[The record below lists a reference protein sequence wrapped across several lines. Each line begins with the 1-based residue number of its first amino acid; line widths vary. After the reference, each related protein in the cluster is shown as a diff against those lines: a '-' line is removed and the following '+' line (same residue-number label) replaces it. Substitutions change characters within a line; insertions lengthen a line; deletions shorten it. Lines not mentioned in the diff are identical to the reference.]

1 VNGRLMTGFVPAVAR
16 SITWRRVLTAWM
28 LGFATL
34 LVRSS
39 QSIGSADLPSTMLA
53 SGLVITN
60 LGALLV
66 LLAALSADEAIRR
79 GIRPWLAVAVPLVM
93 ASVGTALGQWYI
105 RGWFHFY
112 SGINRPGVPIDVQRT
127 MMIYVAGDTLMF
139 GGYAM
144 LAFLN
149 RRNAQRILEGIRG
162 AELRRVQLEQQLT
175 ESRLA
180 MTRAQI
186 DPSALFESLGE
197 IRGLYA
203 SAAPQADRKMDEL
216 IQRLQHSVTE
226 NVVAG
231 KSRMSAR

>member
-1 VNGRLMTGFVPAVAR
+1 VNSRPTKGIVRAVAR
-16 SITWRRVLTAWM
+16 SVTWRRVLTAWL
-28 LGFATL
+28 LGFVNF
-34 LVRSS
+34 LVGSIE
-39 QSIGSADLPSTMLA
+39 SIGTDPPSTFAA

-66 LLAALSADEAIRR
+66 LLAALSADEAIQR
-79 GIRPWLAVAVPLVM
+79 GVRPWLAVVVPLVM
-93 ASVGTALGQWYI
+93 ASVFTALGQWYI

-112 SGINRPGVPIDVQRT
+112 SGINRPGVPIEVQRT
-127 MMIYVAGDTLMF
+127 MMIYVACDTLMF

-149 RRNAQRILEGIRG
+149 RRNSQRILVGIRG

-180 MTRAQI
+180 MARAQI
-186 DPSALFESLGE
+186 DPGALFESLGE
-197 IRGLYA
+197 IRSLYA
-203 SAAPQADRKMDEL
+203 SAAPHADCKMDEL
-216 IQRLQHSVTE
+216 IRRLQDSVTE

-231 KSRMSAR
+231 ESRISAR

>member
-1 VNGRLMTGFVPAVAR
+1 
-16 SITWRRVLTAWM
+16 M

>member
-1 VNGRLMTGFVPAVAR
+1 MTGFVPAVAR